1 MDGNKFLAFD
11 FGAES
16 GRAILGT
23 LSETNIKLE
32 EIHRFPN
39 RQIQVFGHI
48 HWDIL
53 SLFDELKKGLTQTIK
68 KRGKELTGIG
78 VDTWGVDFGLVG
90 RDDQLLGFPYCYRD
104 TRTQG
109 IMDEAFKNVPRDEL
123 YAITGIQFMQFN
135 SIFQLLSMVITNHPL
150 LEVAESLLFMPDL
163 FNFLMT
169 GQKFSEY
176 TIASTSQLLNAKTRR
191 WDASL
196 MDQMGLPELTAP
208 LVEPGTVVGPL
219 LPEIV
224 AETGVMP
231 VDVIAPACHDTASAV
246 AAVPGASDN
255 WAYLSSGTWS
265 LIGVETT
272 EPIITDA
279 SLRNNFTNEGG
290 VDQKIRFHW

>member
-1 MDGNKFLAFD
+1 MVGKKFLAFD

-23 LSETNIKLE
+23 LSETNMKLE

-68 KRGKELTGIG
+68 KHGKELTGIG

-135 SIFQLLSMVITNHPL
+135 SIFQ
-150 LEVAESLLFMPDL
+150 
-163 FNFLMT
+163 
-169 GQKFSEY
+169 
-176 TIASTSQLLNAKTRR
+176 
-191 WDASL
+191 
-196 MDQMGLPELTAP
+196 
-208 LVEPGTVVGPL
+208 
-219 LPEIV
+219 
-224 AETGVMP
+224 
-231 VDVIAPACHDTASAV
+231 
-246 AAVPGASDN
+246 
-255 WAYLSSGTWS
+255 
-265 LIGVETT
+265 
-272 EPIITDA
+272 II
-279 SLRNNFTNEGG
+279 
-290 VDQKIRFHW
+290 